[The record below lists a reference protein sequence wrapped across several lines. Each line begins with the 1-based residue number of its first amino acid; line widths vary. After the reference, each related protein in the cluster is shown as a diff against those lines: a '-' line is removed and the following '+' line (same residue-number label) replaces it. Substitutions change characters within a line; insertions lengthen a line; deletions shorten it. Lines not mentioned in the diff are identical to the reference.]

1 MRIIRLLVLTALLG
15 MTSSLFADTV
25 SLTFNSV
32 GGANS
37 GGVYTYPY
45 NFTISGINGTVP
57 MMCDTYAN
65 EISFGES
72 WTANVEPLTTI
83 ISNNGKGGLFSNE
96 SNAGN
101 LYGAAG
107 LLYLAAIGKLP
118 GVFTDTNPGDLN
130 WAVWNLFDPTGAT
143 YGNPSTS
150 ALASAALSAYTSNP
164 QSYYALLSSV
174 YVFTPTP
181 DNTSSIT
188 FNPGN
193 ETTAPQEF
201 FGTVPE
207 PASLALLGSGLLA
220 LGTRLSRRFS
230 NR

>member
-1 MRIIRLLVLTALLG
+1 
-15 MTSSLFADTV
+15 
-25 SLTFNSV
+25 
-32 GGANS
+32 
-37 GGVYTYPY
+37 
-45 NFTISGINGTVP
+45 

-65 EISFGES
+65 EISTGES

-83 ISNNGKGGLFSNE
+83 ISSGGGLFP
-96 SNAGN
+96 AGAN
-101 LYGAAG
+101 YGAAG

-118 GVFTDTNPGDLN
+118 GVFTDTNAGDLN